1 MARTTSYLRRCISN
15 DLFSGGFWNK
25 AIPTSFVVR
34 LVIVYLVVVVVVVVV
49 LIGLMSSVTLDAK
62 KNVT

>member
-34 LVIVYLVVVVVVVVV
+34 LVIVYLVVVVVVVV